1 VNPII
6 KYLTKESDHIIPK
19 ELYEKTIQ
27 PLMHDPD
34 VSKYLTNITNMSA
47 QIINHTPEE
56 AINAFR
62 LLVIS
67 SLAVGYMYGAEG
79 NKTAAEV
86 AADVLKELNIKE
98 QEEK

>member
-1 VNPII
+1 MNPII

-19 ELYEKTIQ
+19 ELYNETIQ
-27 PLMHDPD
+27 PLVHDPD

-47 QIINHTPEE
+47 QIINRTPEA
-56 AINAFR
+56 AIDAFR

-67 SLAVGYMYGAEG
+67 SLAVGYLYGVEG
-79 NKTAAEV
+79 NKTPAEV
-86 AADVLKELNIKE
+86 ATEILKELKIKT